1 MYCYTYYI
9 CQGDEFVCTFIVLV
23 SQLSPYSKI
32 VNYLLAMFT
41 NSHESHCNQRKYCFS
56 IQESDQLYICVS
68 AMYNICVSVMY
79 MCVSYV
85 YVCQLCICVSV
96 MYNMCVSYV

>member
-32 VNYLLAMFT
+32 INYLLAMFT

-79 MCVSYV
+79 NICVSVMHSICVLVMYMCVSYV
-85 YVCQLCICVSV
+85 
-96 MYNMCVSYV
+96 